1 MKKMA
6 RSRTQ
11 ARNALFILLVVAL
24 FVLSACGATPEKTA
38 VAPQADTGEKMDS
51 PTQETAVDATV
62 EATAEATTEATAA
75 ADSTPTEAAA
85 ASAVSFS
92 NDVLPLLQSQCTRCH
107 GESKA
112 EEGLRLDSFEMLMAG
127 AEDGAVIVPGDA
139 ANSLLV
145 QLVESGQMPRRSTKL
160 SAEQIQLLVD
170 WINQGANNN

>member
-38 VAPQADTGEKMDS
+38 AAPQADTGEKMDA
-51 PTQETAVDATV
+51 PTLEATVEATV
-62 EATAEATTEATAA
+62 EATAESTAEATTDATTEV
-75 ADSTPTEAAA
+75 AA